1 MGRTWMNARLF
12 SREHREGVNEFMNF
26 VSENLSG
33 SQEILCPC
41 RKCLN
46 RLKKYKGEVE
56 DHILMYG
63 MSTTYTRWIHHGEQL
78 VMIYENVEQLN
89 EDNGCNV
96 EHVNEDVDYS
106 AEFGTNEPQDD
117 LEDDEMHRMVQ
128 DLYPDQNHGPRT
140 ESRFAAILEEMK

>member
-56 DHILMYG
+56 DHILML
-63 MSTTYTRWIHHGEQL
+63 EAQ
-78 VMIYENVEQLN
+78 
-89 EDNGCNV
+89 
-96 EHVNEDVDYS
+96 VDS
-106 AEFGTNEPQDD
+106 MGF
-117 LEDDEMHRMVQ
+117 
-128 DLYPDQNHGPRT
+128 
-140 ESRFAAILEEMK
+140 AILVYFEATS